1 MYTSGVQNQGADQL
15 RQLTGVAQLIEQPRR
30 LCFVL
35 GPPETVSQNATV
47 CKEQLPGCSQSPAGV
62 KADD

>member
-15 RQLTGVAQLIEQPRR
+15 KQLTGVAQLIEQPRR

-35 GPPETVSQNATV
+35 GPPQTVAQNTTV
-47 CKEQLPGCSQSPAGV
+47 CKEQLPGCSESCRGEGR
-62 KADD
+62 